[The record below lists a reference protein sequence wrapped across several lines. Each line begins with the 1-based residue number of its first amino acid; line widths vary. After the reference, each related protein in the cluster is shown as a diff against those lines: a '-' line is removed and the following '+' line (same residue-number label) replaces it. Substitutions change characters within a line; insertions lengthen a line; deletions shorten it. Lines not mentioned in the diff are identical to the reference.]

1 MANEN
6 STKLATYRIRI
17 DRADYE
23 TTATFLIGAQLREL
37 AVPDI
42 GPERDLWLVVPGD
55 QDKKIAQDEPVE
67 MKHGLRLFTAP
78 GQINPGQTK
87 RR

>member
-6 STKLATYRIRI
+6 STKQKTYKIRI

-23 TTATFLIGAQLREL
+23 TTAAFLIGAQLREL
-37 AVPDI
+37 AEPNI

-55 QDKKIAQDEPVE
+55 QDRKIADDESVE

>member
-6 STKLATYRIRI
+6 STKLTTYKIRI

-23 TTATFLIGAQLREL
+23 TTAEFLLGAQLREL
-37 AVPDI
+37 AVPTI
-42 GPERDLWLVVPGD
+42 GPERDLWLVVPSV
-55 QDKKIAQDEPVE
+55 QDKKIADDESVE

-87 RR
+87 GR